1 MFVLV
6 YAGCVGFRSGPKFQ
20 ICVNPITIGFIK
32 IKPIQPNDT
41 IQTTKF

>member
-6 YAGCVGFRSGPKFQ
+6 YMGRILIGSK
-20 ICVNPITIGFIK
+20 ISNPPLNLITIGFIK